1 MSCEEKNRKRSL
13 YFECA
18 SGISGDM
25 AVASLLDLGADQK
38 VLEEVL
44 ATVPADG
51 FKTEI
56 SRVKKTG
63 VDCCDFNVI
72 LDQENHDHDM
82 EYLYGHEHG
91 EHHGH
96 EHHGH
101 AHHHEEHDHHH
112 EEHSHDHENHHH
124 EHEHHHEHHHHHEH
138 RNLADV
144 LKIIEGTKM
153 TDNAKK
159 IASSIFDMVAQAEAK
174 AHGTTIDQV
183 HFHEVGAV
191 DSIVDIISFAVCF
204 DNLNVDRVY
213 VNAIY
218 EGCGT
223 IRCAHGILPVPV
235 PAVAAIVEKAGLP
248 LEMGKDKGEFVTP
261 TGAAILAAVT
271 TDFTLPEKF
280 KILKTG
286 YGAGKRTY
294 ERPNF
299 LRSMLVEESSSNLS
313 DTIVKLESNIDD
325 CSGEQLAF
333 VMEELI
339 SAGALDVHYVPCVM
353 KKNRPAYILYVVC
366 NESDRSNIEEII
378 FKHTTTIGI
387 RRQEME
393 RTKLNRRQITVETE
407 SGSAECK
414 VVEVDGKERVYPEYK
429 SISELC
435 RKTGKAYSEI
445 QEEILRASEKIIQK

>member
-1 MSCEEKNRKRSL
+1 MTMNENETRSL
-13 YFECA
+13 YFECS

-25 AVASLLDLGADQK
+25 AVASLLDLGADEE
-38 VLEEVL
+38 VLKTVL
-44 ATVPADG
+44 ATVPASG
-51 FKTEI
+51 FNVEI
-56 SRVKKTG
+56 TRVKKTG
-63 VDCCDFNVI
+63 IDCCDFNVI
-72 LDQENHDHDM
+72 LDIENHDHDM
-82 EYLYGHEHG
+82 EYLFGHEH
-91 EHHGH
+91 EQHHHDHH
-96 EHHGH
+96 EHHEGH
-101 AHHHEEHDHHH
+101 HHDHEEHG
-112 EEHSHDHENHHH
+112 HHH
-124 EHEHHHEHHHHHEH
+124 EHHHDHEEHAHHHHHEH

-144 LKIIEGTKM
+144 LKIIDGTKM

-159 IASSIFDMVAQAEAK
+159 IASKVFNIVAEAEAK

-204 DNLNVDRVY
+204 DNLKVDKVY
-213 VNAIY
+213 VNSIY

-248 LEMGKDKGEFVTP
+248 LEMGKDHGEFVTP
-261 TGAAILAAVT
+261 TGAALLAAVA
-271 TDFTLPEKF
+271 TDFSLPSKL
-280 KILKTG
+280 KVLKTG

-299 LRSMLVEESSSNLS
+299 LRAMLVEEKTTTLS

-333 VMEELI
+333 TMEELMFN
-339 SAGALDVHYVPCVM
+339 GALDVHYVPCVM

-366 NESDRSNIEEII
+366 NESERIKLEEII
-378 FKHTTTIGI
+378 FRHTSTIGI

-393 RTKLNRRQITVETE
+393 RTKLNRRQITVETKF
-407 SGSAECK
+407 GSAECK
-414 VVEVDGKERVYPEYK
+414 IVEIDGSERIYPEYK
-429 SISELC
+429 SVSELC
-435 RKTGKAYSEI
+435 RKSGLPYSEVNM
-445 QEEILRASEKIIQK
+445 EILSAANSSIRK